1 MTHSRRSFLVSGAA
15 LPLSAQLNPHSGTI
29 RALWIDLL
37 ERVAQPVL
45 KSLSAGKL
53 KALMPVEAPHGNQA
67 DRAQF
72 TYLEAFGRLLSGIAP
87 WLELDQGAEP
97 LSDMARAS
105 LEAAVTPGSPD
116 FMNFDQG
123 AQPVVDAAF
132 LALGLMRAPTQLWS
146 KVDAGTKQMVLQAL
160 RRTRKIRPGFSN
172 WLLFSAVIEAFF
184 CSVGEDWDA
193 MRVDYAVRQ
202 HEEWY
207 KGDGIYGD
215 GANFHW
221 DYYNSFVIQPML
233 LAVLD
238 NVKPKDSSTDAWQPL
253 RPLIMKRARRYAEI
267 QERLIAP
274 DGSFPAVG
282 RSLAYRCGAFHHLA
296 TMALRQDLPSALKPA
311 QARAA
316 LTAVMQRCLTA
327 PGTFDEAGW
336 LNIGLCGHQP
346 SIAEVYISTGS
357 CYLCS
362 AAFLP
367 LGLEPDAEFWTAI
380 RQELTS
386 SQIWSG
392 RDAQADHAL
401 D

>member
-1 MTHSRRSFLVSGAA
+1 MSHSRRVFLTSAA
-15 LPLSAQLNPHSGTI
+15 AFPLSAQVTPNASI
-29 RALWIDLL
+29 RTQWIDLL
-37 ERVAQPVL
+37 ERVSRPVL
-45 KSLSAGKL
+45 EALSKGKL

-67 DRAQF
+67 ERAQF

-87 WLELDQGAEP
+87 YLELDQGAKH

-105 LEAAVTPGSPD
+105 LEVAVDPSSPD
-116 FMNFDQG
+116 YMNFDQG

-132 LALGLMRAPTQLWS
+132 LALGLMRAPVQLWGKADS
-146 KVDAGTKQMVLQAL
+146 RTRQLVLRAL
-160 RRTRKIRPGFSN
+160 RRTRKIRPGFNN

-202 HEEWY
+202 HDEWY

-215 GANFHW
+215 GAHFHW

-238 NVKPKDSSTDAWQPL
+238 HVKPKDGSADAWQTL
-253 RPLIMKRARRYAEI
+253 RPLVLDRARRYAEI
-267 QERLIAP
+267 QERLVAP

-296 TMALRQDLPSALKPA
+296 DMALREDLPATLEPG
-311 QARAA
+311 QARSA
-316 LTAVMQRCLTA
+316 LTAVIQRCLTA
-327 PGTFDEAGW
+327 RGTFNDAGW

-346 SIAEVYISTGS
+346 AIAEAYISTGS

-362 AAFLP
+362 TAFLP
-367 LGLEPDAEFWTAI
+367 LGLEPDAAFWAGTP
-380 RQELTS
+380 REQTS

-392 RDAQADHAL
+392 RDVTTDHAL